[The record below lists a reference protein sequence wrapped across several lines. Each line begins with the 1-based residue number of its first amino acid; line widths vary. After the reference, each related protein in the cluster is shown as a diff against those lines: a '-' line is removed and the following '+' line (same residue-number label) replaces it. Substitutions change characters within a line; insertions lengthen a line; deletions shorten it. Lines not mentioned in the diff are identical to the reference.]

1 MDCPHRKRS
10 SRRSVVSVKA
20 SPEVQLRLLEVQAL
34 DTRLAQLAHR
44 RRTLAE
50 RTELAGLEQEA
61 MQLRDRITAAE
72 TEVSDLHR
80 EQLKADAD
88 VESVRVRADRDRE
101 RLNSGVGSPK
111 DLENLQHELES
122 LSRRQSELEDVELEI
137 MQRLEDARGALS
149 ALEADRSENDTR
161 QGAVSAA
168 IAQVETELDTESAE
182 LTGQRA
188 VLAEGIDEGLRTLY
202 EKIRAD
208 QSGVGAAALHRGQC
222 GGCRMTINPTELARI
237 QAAAPDELIRCDEC
251 RRILVRT
258 AESGI

>member
-1 MDCPHRKRS
+1 
-10 SRRSVVSVKA
+10 VSVKA

-44 RRTLAE
+44 RRTLPE
-50 RTELAGLEQEA
+50 RTELASLEQEA

-88 VESVRVRADRDRE
+88 VEAVRVRADRDRE
-101 RLNSGVGSPK
+101 RLNSGAGSPK

-161 QGAVSAA
+161 QGSVSAA
-168 IAQVETELDTESAE
+168 IAQVEAELDAESAD

-188 VLAEGIDEGLRTLY
+188 VLAESIDEGLRTLY

-222 GGCRMTINPTELARI
+222 DGCRMKINQTELARI

>member
-1 MDCPHRKRS
+1 
-10 SRRSVVSVKA
+10 VSVKA
-20 SPEVQLRLLEVQAL
+20 SPEVQLRLLEVQTL

-44 RRTLAE
+44 RKSLPE
-50 RTELAGLEQEA
+50 RAELATLEQEA
-61 MQLRDRITAAE
+61 MQLRDRIVAAE

-88 VESVRVRADRDRE
+88 VEAVRLRAERDRE
-101 RLNSGVGSPK
+101 RLNSGAGSPK

-122 LSRRQSELEDVELEI
+122 LTRRQSELEDVELEI
-137 MQRLEDARGALS
+137 MQRLEDAKGALG
-149 ALEADRSENDTR
+149 ALEADRAANDAR

-168 IAQVETELDTESAE
+168 IAQSESEIDAESAD
-182 LTGQRA
+182 LTGQRSA
-188 VLAEGIDEGLRTLY
+188 LADGVDEALRTLY

-222 GGCRMTINPTELARI
+222 GGCRMSINQTELARI
-237 QAAAPDELIRCDEC
+237 QAAAPEEVIRCDEC

>member
-1 MDCPHRKRS
+1 
-10 SRRSVVSVKA
+10 VSVKA
-20 SPEVQLRLLEVQAL
+20 SPEVQLRLLEVQTL

-50 RTELAGLEQEA
+50 RAELANLEQEA
-61 MQLRDRITAAE
+61 MHLRDRITAAE

-80 EQLKADAD
+80 DQLKADAD
-88 VESVRVRADRDRE
+88 VEAVRVRADRDRE
-101 RLNSGVGSPK
+101 RLNSGAGSPK

-122 LSRRQSELEDVELEI
+122 LARRQSELEDVELEI

-149 ALEADRSENDTR
+149 ALEADRLENDAR
-161 QGAVSAA
+161 QASVSSV
-168 IAQVETELDTESAE
+168 IAQAETEIDAESAD
-182 LTGQRA
+182 LTRA
-188 VLAEGIDEGLRTLY
+188 RSALAEDVDEVLRTLY

-222 GGCRMTINPTELARI
+222 GGCRITINQTELARI
-237 QAAAPDELIRCDEC
+237 QVAAADEVVRCEEC